1 MEYLHISKKNRT
13 FAVGFHSVFVF
24 SVFSFLGRRELGNF
38 RRFSKEKEKMY
49 KITKTEERV
58 LIDAAENGVFRQGD
72 IGVLNS
78 LMSLCGVRVAN
89 TLCSRCYVDAAIH
102 CLYIL
107 RKDGYEVED

>member
-1 MEYLHISKKNRT
+1 MFHVEHLHISKKYST
-13 FAVGFHSVFVF
+13 FAVTFILCLVFV
-24 SVFSFLGRRELGNF
+24 RRELGNF

-58 LIDAAENGVFRQGD
+58 LLDAAEKGVFRQGD
-72 IGVLNS
+72 MGVLNS

-89 TLCSRCYVDAAIH
+89 TLCSRCYIDAAIH

-107 RKDGYEVED
+107 RKGGYEVED

>member
-1 MEYLHISKKNRT
+1 MEHLHISKKYST
-13 FAVGFHSVFVF
+13 FVATFIFVF
-24 SVFSFLGRRELGNF
+24 WFLGRRELYNF

-58 LIDAAENGVFRQGD
+58 LLDAAERGIFRQGD
-72 IGVLNS
+72 MGVLNS
-78 LMSLCGVRVAN
+78 LMLLCGVRVAN

-107 RKDGYEVED
+107 RKGGYEVED

>member
-1 MEYLHISKKNRT
+1 MKFPPLFHIK
-13 FAVGFHSVFVF
+13 A
-24 SVFSFLGRRELGNF
+24 
-38 RRFSKEKEKMY
+38 KMS

-58 LIDAAENGVFRQGD
+58 MLDAAEKGIFRQGD

-89 TLCSRCYVDAAIH
+89 TLCSRCYLDAAIH

-107 RKDGYEVED
+107 KKGGYEVED

>member
-1 MEYLHISKKNRT
+1 MFGFCGGGSCEISAAFQKK
-13 FAVGFHSVFVF
+13 
-24 SVFSFLGRRELGNF
+24 
-38 RRFSKEKEKMY
+38 KKMY

-58 LIDAAENGVFRQGD
+58 LLDAAEKGMFRQGD
-72 IGVLNS
+72 MGVLNS

-107 RKDGYEVED
+107 RKGGYEVED

>member
-1 MEYLHISKKNRT
+1 MAAGVGKFPPLFKIKK
-13 FAVGFHSVFVF
+13 
-24 SVFSFLGRRELGNF
+24 
-38 RRFSKEKEKMY
+38 KMY

-58 LIDAAENGVFRQGD
+58 LLDASENGVFRQGD

-107 RKDGYEVED
+107 RKEGYEVEN

>member
-1 MEYLHISKKNRT
+1 MEHLHISKKYST
-13 FAVGFHSVFVF
+13 FAVGFHSVFVL
-24 SVFSFLGRRELGNF
+24 VFSFLERRELGNF
-38 RRFSKEKEKMY
+38 SRFSKEKKMY

-58 LIDAAENGVFRQGD
+58 MLDAAENGVFRQGD

-107 RKDGYEVED
+107 RKEGYEVEN

>member
-1 MEYLHISKKNRT
+1 MEHLHISKKNRT

-24 SVFSFLGRRELGNF
+24 IVFSFLVRREVGNF
-38 RRFSKEKEKMY
+38 RRFSKEKKMY

-58 LIDAAENGVFRQGD
+58 MLDAAENGVFRQGD

-89 TLCSRCYVDAAIH
+89 TLCSRCYIDAAIH

-107 RKDGYEVED
+107 RKGGYEVED

>member
-1 MEYLHISKKNRT
+1 MFHVEHLHISKKYST
-13 FAVGFHSVFVF
+13 FAVTFILCLVFV
-24 SVFSFLGRRELGNF
+24 RREFENF

-58 LIDAAENGVFRQGD
+58 LLDAAENGIFRQGD
-72 IGVLNS
+72 MGVLNS
-78 LMSLCGVRVAN
+78 LMLLCGVRVAN

-107 RKDGYEVED
+107 RKGGYEVEG